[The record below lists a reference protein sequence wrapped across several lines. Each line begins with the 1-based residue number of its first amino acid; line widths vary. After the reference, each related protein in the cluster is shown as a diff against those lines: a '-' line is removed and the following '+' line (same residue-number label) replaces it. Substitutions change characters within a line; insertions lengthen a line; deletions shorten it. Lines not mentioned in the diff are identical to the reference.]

1 MVSGKSYVWMPKYQ
15 LKILF
20 HDVTG
25 KHNWIRNILHK
36 CVKRN
41 CSAVWDTVFGF
52 ILTGLSLSFKNM
64 FIRLFIP
71 VGKDYLLQG
80 SRVRITAHVRD
91 KGSVRLTHSLR
102 DWEISLKFS
111 NYLLIFPQLVKK
123 FLSSY
128 GTHRFITMKKTVSI
142 KTSHLTFIAIF
153 IT

>member
-1 MVSGKSYVWMPKYQ
+1 
-15 LKILF
+15 
-20 HDVTG
+20 
-25 KHNWIRNILHK
+25 
-36 CVKRN
+36 
-41 CSAVWDTVFGF
+41 
-52 ILTGLSLSFKNM
+52 M